1 MKSTVAKTWD
11 LALADSAIRGLA
23 ARAFQRSRK
32 IKTKTLRRTSRRL
45 VRNVNYPLT
54 QTGISNNDFLSLG
67 LFNPPIYQLS
77 SRKPWLLHSD
87 SRPCKKWGMPK
98 WASLTEN
105 NLSQTSAFWFF
116 SYQRN
121 RMSTA
126 KVKKVAIGFEKFSF
140 LSETK
145 QIEAEFCQKKNFFDI
160 CRSKKK
166 MPSTSILVLVP
177 FFLTVAVVGVFC
189 YPVERRKF
197 MLYNARVNV
206 VLTGETRYSKIKLKN
221 EFAF

>member
-1 MKSTVAKTWD
+1 M
-11 LALADSAIRGLA
+11 ADSAIRGLA

-32 IKTKTLRRTSRRL
+32 IKTITLRRTSRRL

-54 QTGISNNDFLSLG
+54 QTGISYNDFLSLG
-67 LFNPPIYQLS
+67 LFNPPIYQLN
-77 SRKPWLLHSD
+77 SRKPWLLHND
-87 SRPCKKWGMPK
+87 SRPCKKMGNAK
-98 WASLTEN
+98 WKGWHSAN
-105 NLSQTSAFWFF
+105 YLSRTSAFWFF

-166 MPSTSILVLVP
+166 KK
-177 FFLTVAVVGVFC
+177 C
-189 YPVERRKF
+189 RR
-197 MLYNARVNV
+197 R
-206 VLTGETRYSKIKLKN
+206 RC
-221 EFAF
+221 

>member
-1 MKSTVAKTWD
+1 MGWP
-11 LALADSAIRGLA
+11 RE
-23 ARAFQRSRK
+23 RSRDHGK
-32 IKTKTLRRTSRRL
+32 IKTITLRRTSRRL

-105 NLSQTSAFWFF
+105 NLSQTSAFCFF

-121 RMSTA
+121 RKSSA

-140 LSETK
+140 LPETK
-145 QIEAEFCQKKNFFDI
+145 PFEAEFCQKKISSTFVAQ
-160 CRSKKK
+160 KKK
-166 MPSTSILVLVP
+166 CCRRRFWFWFRFSSPSPSSASSAIRWNDASSCFTTRESTSFSQVRPDTLRSNLRTNLL
-177 FFLTVAVVGVFC
+177 F
-189 YPVERRKF
+189 
-197 MLYNARVNV
+197 
-206 VLTGETRYSKIKLKN
+206 
-221 EFAF
+221 